1 MKEHRGYVE
10 GKWGLMH
17 YRLRGEGAPL
27 LLLHQT
33 PWTSLQ
39 YTNATPFLAD
49 GRQVIA
55 LDTPGYGTSD
65 APPAPPSIQDY
76 ADSIPGFLD
85 GLDMDRVDVLGHH
98 TGALIAGAFAAR
110 HPERVDRLILHGAPV
125 YDADERA
132 DRLGKPH
139 FDQTPK
145 LDGSHLLDYW
155 NLLQRVIGP
164 NAHPEGIHTGVLS
177 FYLNGSEEW
186 YGHTA
191 AFKYD
196 FAADI
201 PSLQGPALIV
211 SNTADML
218 AQHAERL
225 RTLRPDFGY
234 CEIPDGS
241 SNIIFDEPEKWAKPI
256 ASWLDSRAPSLKQ

>member
-1 MKEHRGYVE
+1 MPTKELRGYIE
-10 GKWGLMH
+10 GQWGLMH
-17 YRLRGEGAPL
+17 YRQRGEGAPL
-27 LLLHQT
+27 LLQHQT

-39 YTNATPFLAD
+39 YANAAPLLAE

-55 LDTPGYGTSD
+55 LDTPGYGESD
-65 APPAPPSIQDY
+65 PPPAPPTIQDY
-76 ADSIPGFLD
+76 ADAIPEFLN
-85 GLDMDRVDVLGHH
+85 GLSLGRVDVLGHH

-110 HPERVDRLILHGAPV
+110 HPERVNRLILHGAPV

-132 DRLGKPH
+132 ERLGKTH

-145 LDGSHLLDYW
+145 PDGSHFVDYW
-155 NLLQRVIGP
+155 TLLQRVIGA
-164 NAHPEGIHTGVLS
+164 NADLSGLHMGVLS
-177 FYLNGSEEW
+177 FYLNGELEW

-196 FAADI
+196 FAADV
-201 PSLQGPALIV
+201 PTLKGPALIV

-225 RTLRPDFGY
+225 RALRPDFEY
-234 CEIPDGS
+234 AEIPNGS
-241 SNIIFDEPEKWAKPI
+241 SNIVFDEPDRWAAPI
-256 ASWLDSRAPSLKQ
+256 ISWLDEHA